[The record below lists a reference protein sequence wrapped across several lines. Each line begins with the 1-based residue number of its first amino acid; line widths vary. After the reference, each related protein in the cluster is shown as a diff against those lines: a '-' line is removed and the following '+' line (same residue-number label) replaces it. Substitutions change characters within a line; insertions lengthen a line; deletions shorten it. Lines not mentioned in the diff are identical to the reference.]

1 VADVFISYSRRD
13 AEFVRW
19 LHASLTD
26 AGRDVW
32 VDWEDIPPASEW
44 AQDIDDSIDAAESV
58 VFVIT
63 SDSLASEYCGEEL
76 QRAGKQGKRIVPIA
90 LDGAD
95 PAAAPPDIRQRN
107 WIWCR
112 ADDDRAAALDALAR
126 ALDTDLA
133 WSRAHTRLLVRAVE
147 WEKRGDRSLLLRGRD
162 LAEAERTIS
171 ENAGKDPTPTE
182 LQQHYL
188 HESRSAA
195 TRRQRILL
203 GAVTTGLLVAAALG
217 ILALLQRNAAR
228 RATSSASSLALTSVA
243 SAQPV
248 THLDAA
254 LLLSLAAVHAQPTVQ
269 ARSSM
274 VDALQTARGVGV
286 RALIRVGHGS
296 IATVAFSR
304 DGRTVVAGN
313 KDGTVAV
320 WKLGEAKATILEG
333 HHGTVQAVATG
344 GNGTIAAGTADGT
357 ALLWRGGGGDAVT
370 VKSGDAAVNA
380 IAVSPDGDT
389 VAVGGAGGTLTRW
402 DTRTATLRRSTSWQV
417 VSGVAFSPDG
427 RRLAVSDPTAGS
439 VSVLDTHSLSS
450 VGSFDALSNGTYG
463 VTFARDGHTAVT
475 AGQDGTTL
483 WSTKTL
489 KQIGEPLNDPRHA
502 GVAISTPTVSADSQ
516 IVASL
521 GTDGSIDIF
530 DRRTRKPLSKA
541 VLPTPLNIDA
551 RVTAIALSPTAETL
565 AVAGANG
572 IVVLRDLQRETTAPR
587 RRTFAVAFDPD
598 GRVLATG
605 DARGEISLRDVGTG
619 RTRSIA
625 NVPGEVE
632 ALAFGASGRSLAVAY
647 NRRRGDSPGRVTLV
661 DVGGGRRRTL
671 APFDGYT
678 NSLALAGDG
687 QSLAVGLDI
696 GEVLLVDLR
705 ARKRIALPPHGGFSE
720 NVIHDAYVDRVA
732 FSPDGQTLASMGD
745 GTVALWSLHEH
756 RWTVWNAHQGELD
769 TVAFDPSGRLLATH
783 GTRGRLRLWN
793 TATHDLVGTLNSPAP
808 GGTTDG
814 GVAFSPDGRLLV
826 TAVGR
831 GAVRLWSLSPRAP
844 VGPPLSTGQH
854 SLTAVAFAADN
865 RTFAAAGD
873 GVALWRNVLWDDYS
887 ELRRRVCGLVIGDL
901 TPLEWSDL
909 VPGLPYRTVC

>member
-1 VADVFISYSRRD
+1 
-13 AEFVRW
+13 
-19 LHASLTD
+19 
-26 AGRDVW
+26 
-32 VDWEDIPPASEW
+32 
-44 AQDIDDSIDAAESV
+44 
-58 VFVIT
+58 
-63 SDSLASEYCGEEL
+63 
-76 QRAGKQGKRIVPIA
+76 
-90 LDGAD
+90 
-95 PAAAPPDIRQRN
+95 
-107 WIWCR
+107 
-112 ADDDRAAALDALAR
+112 
-126 ALDTDLA
+126 
-133 WSRAHTRLLVRAVE
+133 
-147 WEKRGDRSLLLRGRD
+147 
-162 LAEAERTIS
+162 
-171 ENAGKDPTPTE
+171 
-182 LQQHYL
+182 
-188 HESRSAA
+188 
-195 TRRQRILL
+195 
-203 GAVTTGLLVAAALG
+203 
-217 ILALLQRNAAR
+217 
-228 RATSSASSLALTSVA
+228 
-243 SAQPV
+243 
-248 THLDAA
+248 
-254 LLLSLAAVHAQPTVQ
+254 
-269 ARSSM
+269 
-274 VDALQTARGVGV
+274 
-286 RALIRVGHGS
+286 
-296 IATVAFSR
+296 
-304 DGRTVVAGN
+304 
-313 KDGTVAV
+313 
-320 WKLGEAKATILEG
+320 
-333 HHGTVQAVATG
+333 
-344 GNGTIAAGTADGT
+344 
-357 ALLWRGGGGDAVT
+357 
-370 VKSGDAAVNA
+370 
-380 IAVSPDGDT
+380 
-389 VAVGGAGGTLTRW
+389 
-402 DTRTATLRRSTSWQV
+402 
-417 VSGVAFSPDG
+417 
-427 RRLAVSDPTAGS
+427 
-439 VSVLDTHSLSS
+439 
-450 VGSFDALSNGTYG
+450 
-463 VTFARDGHTAVT
+463 
-475 AGQDGTTL
+475 
-483 WSTKTL
+483 
-489 KQIGEPLNDPRHA
+489 
-502 GVAISTPTVSADSQ
+502 
-516 IVASL
+516 
-521 GTDGSIDIF
+521 
-530 DRRTRKPLSKA
+530 
-541 VLPTPLNIDA
+541 LNIVA

-565 AVAGANG
+565 AVAGAKG
-572 IVVLRDLQRETTAPR
+572 IVVLRVLQRETTAPR

-661 DVGGGRRRTL
+661 DVGGGSRRTL

-705 ARKRIALPPHGGFSE
+705 ARKRTALPPHGGFAE
-720 NVIHDAYVDRVA
+720 NLVHNAYVDRVA

-901 TPLEWSDL
+901 TPLEWNDL